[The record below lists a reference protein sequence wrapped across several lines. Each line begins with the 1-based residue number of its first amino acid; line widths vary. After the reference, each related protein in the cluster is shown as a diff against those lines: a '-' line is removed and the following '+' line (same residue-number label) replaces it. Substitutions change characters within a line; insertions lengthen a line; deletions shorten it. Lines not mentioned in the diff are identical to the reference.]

1 MTPAPPAPAPAQ
13 KKSGA
18 PVVIIILA
26 VLGGGCV
33 VFGILAAIAI
43 PNFIRFQAR
52 SKQTEC
58 KANLK
63 AIYVAEKAFFEDSK
77 KYSSSFKE
85 IGFDPMT
92 PHQRYSYFLTETE
105 VLPAK
110 EPDAIGAASALQQL
124 QERGVTVGATDTGFT
139 AACIGNID
147 SDPTQDMWSISS
159 DERTD
164 KFGAH
169 VSAGEVH
176 QDSDDIRR
184 D

>member
-1 MTPAPPAPAPAQ
+1 MTPAPPAPTQ

-43 PNFIRFQAR
+43 PNFIRFQLR
-52 SKQTEC
+52 SKQGEC

-63 AIYVAEKAFFEDSK
+63 AIFTGEKSIFEDSK
-77 KYSSSFKE
+77 KYSDSFKE

-92 PHQRYSYFLTETE
+92 PNQRYSYFLTETE

-110 EPDAIGAASALQQL
+110 APDA
-124 QERGVTVGATDTGFT
+124 V
-139 AACIGNID
+139 
-147 SDPTQDMWSISS
+147 
-159 DERTD
+159 
-164 KFGAH
+164 
-169 VSAGEVH
+169 
-176 QDSDDIRR
+176 
-184 D
+184 